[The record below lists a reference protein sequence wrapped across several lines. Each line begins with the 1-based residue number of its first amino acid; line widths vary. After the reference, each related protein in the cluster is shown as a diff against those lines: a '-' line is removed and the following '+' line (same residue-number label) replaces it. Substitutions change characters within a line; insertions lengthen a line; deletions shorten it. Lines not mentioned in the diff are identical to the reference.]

1 MALTLEKLDWYKLLN
16 HLSKFLFSEKAKEEL
31 KSLAPPYNE
40 SQARALQ
47 KETLFIL
54 ELFKKKVE
62 FSFPELNSIEKLF
75 SKQKKRGFFLPAELA
90 RFKPWFSSVRML
102 IPYLENSPF
111 LRLKELFSEVA
122 FLEERLEEVINCETA
137 EVRDRA
143 SFQLYAI
150 RRRIREVQENLWK
163 RLEAVKDRLFKKG
176 YLREGIITQRAERYV
191 LPVKIEYKNKVRGI
205 LHEVS
210 SSGATAF
217 IEPAEIISLANDLE
231 ELKWQEEREV
241 VKILR
246 ELTAEFEEWEFFL
259 LEMEKELVRFEFAL
273 ARAEL
278 GRKYNGTVPVLKNGE
293 ICFKAAVHPLLY
305 LTYKENKGRRPVAND
320 FFVKKGLLISGPNLG
335 GKTVSLKT
343 IGLLS
348 LMAQSGFLLPAEK
361 AEVPVFNKVFVDL
374 GDEQDLL
381 EGESS
386 FSSHLK
392 NLKEILEKADEN
404 SLVLLDEPGKGTNPE
419 EGSALVAGLVSVLLE
434 RGSKVVITTHSQ
446 QLKLFAAKLSS
457 LELASMEYDTERL
470 EPLYKLSYG
479 RWGESFAF
487 ELARKIGLSE
497 EVLKRAE
504 AFLKDKE
511 YWQLTRVIARER
523 ESLKKQE
530 KALKELEEA
539 LKKKEKELL
548 SAKEEL
554 EKEKKEKV
562 RELIE
567 EYREKMSKVLKQAQT
582 SGKSEKKLR
591 ERLSQLSKE
600 LSEKMFLEETS
611 QEESSLKE
619 GDWVFIPSLGMQG
632 EIVKIK
638 GRVCEVKVGN
648 LKLEVEKEKIK
659 RVERAKP
666 TKKSQSTLKIPY
678 SERIFEKE
686 STRIELLGL
695 SVEEAISEVEKALNK
710 AFLEGKRKVLLVH
723 GHGSGKLREAIRQ
736 HLTNHPLVER
746 FEYAPPHE
754 GGRGVTVVYM
764 ATLL

>member
-1 MALTLEKLDWYKLLN
+1 MKLALEKLDWYKFLN
-16 HLSKFLFSEKAKEEL
+16 YASQFLFSEKAKEEF
-31 KSLAPPYNE
+31 KSFAPPYE
-40 SQARALQ
+40 KFQAGILQ
-47 KETLFIL
+47 RETLFVL
-54 ELFKKKVE
+54 ELFKKKIE

-75 SKQKKRGFFLPAELA
+75 FKQKKRGFFLPAELA
-90 RFKPWFSSVRML
+90 RFKPWFISVRIIL
-102 IPYLENSPF
+102 PYLENSPF
-111 LRLKELFSEVA
+111 LRLKEVFSEVD
-122 FLEERLEEVINCETA
+122 FLEERLEEVINCEA
-137 EVRDRA
+137 GEVRDRA

-150 RRRIREVQENLWK
+150 RRRIRELQENLWK
-163 RLEAVKDRLFKKG
+163 RLEVIKDRLFKKG
-176 YLREGIITQRAERYV
+176 YLREPIITQRAERYV

-231 ELKWQEEREV
+231 ELKWQEEREII
-241 VKILR
+241 KILK
-246 ELTAEFEEWEFFL
+246 ELTGEFEEKEAYF
-259 LEMEKELVRFEFAL
+259 LEMEKEFMRFEFAL
-273 ARAEL
+273 ARAQL
-278 GRKYNGTVPVLKNGE
+278 GREYNGIMPVLKDGE
-293 ICFKAAVHPLLY
+293 IYFKEAIHPLLY
-305 LTYKENKGRRPVAND
+305 LAYKENKGRRPVAND
-320 FFVKKGLLISGPNLG
+320 FLIKKGLLISGPNLG

-348 LMAQSGFLLPAEK
+348 LMAQSGFLVPARK

-392 NLKEILEKADEN
+392 NLKKIVENADEN

-419 EGSALVAGLVSVLLE
+419 EGSALVAGIVSVLLE

-446 QLKLFAAKLSS
+446 QLKLFAVKLSG

-487 ELARKIGLSE
+487 ELARKIGISE

-523 ESLKKQE
+523 EKLKKHE
-530 KALKELEEA
+530 ESLKELEEA
-539 LKKKEKELL
+539 LKKKEEKLL
-548 SAKEEL
+548 SEKEEL
-554 EKEKKEKV
+554 EKEKREKV

-567 EYREKMSKVLKQAQT
+567 EYREKMNSLLKQVQT
-582 SGKSEKKLR
+582 SPKSEKKLR
-591 ERLSQLSKE
+591 EKLSRLSQE
-600 LSEKMFLEETS
+600 FSERMLLEKQS
-611 QEESSLKE
+611 QEHFLRE
-619 GDWVFIPSLGMQG
+619 GDRVFIPGLGIQG
-632 EIVKIK
+632 EIVRIK
-638 GRVCEVKVGN
+638 GKICEIKAGN
-648 LKLEVEKEKIK
+648 LKLEVEKERIK
-659 RVERAKP
+659 KVEEAKP
-666 TKKSQSTLKIPY
+666 KKKSRNTFKISS

-695 SVEEAISEVEKALNK
+695 TVEEAISEVERALNR
-710 AFLEGKRKVLLVH
+710 AFLEGKKKVLLVH
-723 GHGSGKLREAIRQ
+723 GHGTGKLREAIRR
-736 HLTNHPLVER
+736 HLTGHPLVEK

-754 GGRGVTVVYM
+754 GGTGVTVVYM
-764 ATLL
+764 ATLI